1 MATPAPQGRPAPTL
15 AIIGWTSA
23 VLGALVTFLL
33 AGTPGAWQAASHG
46 PASTSINALVAAGP
60 VVDAPSASVP
70 RPPASAGD
78 PRRLLIPRINLDAA
92 VESVGVDGAGR
103 MGTPASIQNVGW
115 YRYGA
120 RPGDAG
126 DAVLDG
132 HLDWYSGPAVF
143 GDLHAVAVGDEVTVV
158 SEAGRATF
166 RVDGVSVHRY
176 TETVPGLFTTEGPAT
191 LSLITC
197 TGGWDARLQTYLERL
212 VVHAKLVAM
221 TPNV

>member
-1 MATPAPQGRPAPTL
+1 MATSTPHGRATPTL
-15 AIIGWTSA
+15 AIAGWTSA

-33 AGTPGAWQAASHG
+33 AGAPGAWQAASHG
-46 PASTSINALVAAGP
+46 PGSASTRELVAAGP
-60 VVDAPSASVP
+60 VVDAPPAPVSRAPTSVGEP
-70 RPPASAGD
+70 H
-78 PRRLLIPRINLDAA
+78 RLLIPRINLDAA
-92 VESVGVDGAGR
+92 VEPVGVDAAGR
-103 MGTPASIQNVGW
+103 MGTPTNIQNAGW

-143 GDLHAVAVGDEVTVV
+143 GDLHTVAAGDEITVV
-158 SEAGRATF
+158 SAAGRATF

-176 TETVPGLFTTEGPAT
+176 TDTVPGLFTTEGAAT

-212 VVHAKLVAM
+212 VVHAQLVAM